1 MPVIKK
7 HLYNLSRDADKDVF
21 LMKQIAAGDER
32 AFQRLFDM
40 YYPQV
45 RGFVLSFVKNVDDT
59 EDIVQSV
66 FIHLWQKRD
75 LLAEVINP
83 SAYLYRMGRNAM
95 MNFLSKKK
103 YEAQPLSL
111 GANQSRSSGATPQ
124 DLLEMQDTKLLIDMV
139 VCNMPTQRKQ
149 VYEMS
154 RKEGLSN
161 DEIAQRMKL
170 RKKTVENHLNLALKE
185 LRKVLK
191 CLFLLMFWG

>member
-1 MPVIKK
+1 
-7 HLYNLSRDADKDVF
+7 
-21 LMKQIAAGDER
+21 
-32 AFQRLFDM
+32 
-40 YYPQV
+40 
-45 RGFVLSFVKNVDDT
+45 
-59 EDIVQSV
+59 
-66 FIHLWQKRD
+66 
-75 LLAEVINP
+75 
-83 SAYLYRMGRNAM
+83 M

-139 VCNMPTQRKQ
+139 VCNMPTQRRQ